1 MGAFDVVELEGCG
14 EAVEDFLGDAA
25 DVAALEAGVVLDAD
39 RRELGDFRAAQAA
52 DLASSAEVRQAGL
65 LGGVM
70 RARRLVR
77 KWRMS
82 ARTASAGTRS
92 A

>member
-1 MGAFDVVELEGCG
+1 MGAFDVVELEGPG

-25 DVAALEAGVVLDAD
+25 DVAALQAGVVLDAD
-39 RRELGDFRAAQAA
+39 RGELGYLGAAQAA
-52 DLASSAEVRQAGL
+52 DLASSAEVGQAGL
-65 LGGVM
+65 LGVR

-82 ARTASAGTRS
+82 SRTVSAGTSS